1 MASKEKMINEFL
13 LAWRDT
19 MLQNPNFNPGKND
32 IYSQLIRLG
41 VDKKDHKVSLDQS
54 SFLTWIRYFS
64 NQPHIECFV
73 SETWR
78 YFCQFINR
86 DSEVLGQPDQ
96 IKIYIPQDA
105 KHIERSAEELFSFLR
120 DNNIP
125 HHSKIGRAIR
135 FDDIVIR
142 VASREAADKILD
154 FARRNKQIQR
164 GMIKPNPFAF
174 NNNGIAMAVD
184 GSVSYNETVSKYIS
198 LYLLRR
204 KKENKLA
211 SVNCEDF
218 YNFVAAYMQNFAS
231 KEGMEQVISDFQ
243 LEKESKSYRVSIP
256 ALLANYANVTALII
270 KSHSPS
276 FTEEDYYQHFNV
288 CNNPTRIKTQEE
300 QFAAILYSPVSY
312 KAMSEEEIAS
322 TLNWMVD
329 QMCTKYGKEETLALI
344 ELYIKTGDECRLSRV
359 GGVRDKITEST
370 FRRDILKV
378 LNSRG
383 IDFKTYYGLCA
394 ETKIEETP
402 TVDLELQTQ
411 MLNLLMEAIKL
422 LMVRFDSYGTA
433 IDNIEA
439 YLKTND
445 PMYITSR
452 ENLRARVVSSPFRD
466 FINEYLKKK
475 NISFR
480 KLVQLLPTASLD
492 PSSPLD
498 EAINETY
505 QKYQALYECGRYQYS
520 GMDQVRFAITK
531 LFEKRSFQAFTDQK
545 GARTKLERS
554 LSVEECLKLMC
565 QKAKIPSKSV
575 MQSKEALEML
585 ISTYLEMVITQEKEK
600 QY

>member
-13 LAWRDT
+13 WAWRDT

-105 KHIERSAEELFSFLR
+105 KHIKRSAEELFSFLR

-142 VASREAADKILD
+142 VASREAADNILD

-288 CNNPTRIKTQEE
+288 CNNPTKIKAQEE

>member
-1 MASKEKMINEFL
+1 MASKEKIINEFL
-13 LAWRDT
+13 WAWRDT

-184 GSVSYNETVSKYIS
+184 GSVSYNDTVSKYIS

-204 KKENKLA
+204 KKENKLT

-422 LMVRFDSYGTA
+422 LMVRFNSYDTA

-531 LFEKRSFQAFTDQK
+531 LFEERSFQAFTDQK

-575 MQSKEALEML
+575 MQSKEALDML

>member
-288 CNNPTRIKTQEE
+288 CNNPTKIKAQEE

-531 LFEKRSFQAFTDQK
+531 LFEERSFQAFTDQK

>member
-288 CNNPTRIKTQEE
+288 CNNPTKIKAQEE

-531 LFEKRSFQAFTDQK
+531 LFEERSFQAFTDQK

-575 MQSKEALEML
+575 MQSKEALDML